1 MVALLPALA
10 LVSCDKDD
18 DNGGNE
24 NPNPALATSIEGEYP
39 VTIYY
44 TLDGS
49 TPDPETAT
57 QSSGTVTITATADN
71 TATISLKE
79 FSVEP
84 MGEIPMKI
92 TGITTTGSI
101 NNVNVA
107 YEGSIETSSPA
118 ISAMGDLSG
127 VLSGTVADGKLNFT
141 LPVTVA
147 LKGGDEM
154 HINVL
159 IQSQPALAAT
169 VAGEYPVN
177 IYYKFAPQI
186 PDPDTDTPS
195 EGKVTITKTG
205 DNTVTLA
212 LSGFSVEM
220 MGEIPMTIDGITTTG
235 TESNVS
241 VTYDGPIK
249 SDSPIISGMGELSTI
264 LSGTVANGKLD
275 FTLPV
280 TLTTTAGGSMGINI
294 NVLVQSQEDQ
304 E

>member
-1 MVALLPALA
+1 MKKILLSIMVALLPALA

-18 DNGGNE
+18 DNGGN
-24 NPNPALATSIEGEYP
+24 PALATSIAGEYL
-39 VTIYY
+39 VNIYY

-84 MGEIPMKI
+84 IGEIPMKI

-107 YEGSIETSSPA
+107 YEGSIE
-118 ISAMGDLSG
+118 
-127 VLSGTVADGKLNFT
+127 
-141 LPVTVA
+141 
-147 LKGGDEM
+147 
-154 HINVL
+154 
-159 IQSQPALAAT
+159 
-169 VAGEYPVN
+169 
-177 IYYKFAPQI
+177 
-186 PDPDTDTPS
+186 
-195 EGKVTITKTG
+195 
-205 DNTVTLA
+205 
-212 LSGFSVEM
+212 
-220 MGEIPMTIDGITTTG
+220 
-235 TESNVS
+235 
-241 VTYDGPIK
+241 

-280 TLTTTAGGSMGINI
+280 TLTTAGGSMII
-294 NVLVQSQEDQ
+294 NVWVQSQEDQ